1 MKVGIDA
8 AIDDAQLRLFE
19 GLDIV
24 RIPAEPPQ
32 DIAVD
37 FWIPAVSG
45 AVAAKQWPRLTGVKV
60 VHGLWAGV
68 EWLRPMIPRGVTLC
82 NGRGVFDTPVAEWVV
97 GVILAMQK
105 YLPFYLSLQARGDW
119 SGKRGAEELFMMTE
133 GAERDAEFPALADG
147 IAGKT
152 VLIVGYGSIGKAVEA
167 RLAPFDC
174 TILRVA
180 RTAKPGVE
188 PVAALDRL
196 LPLADIVVLI
206 LPSTPDTRH
215 LFDAARLARMKRGAL
230 LVNAGRGSVIDTD
243 ALVAALTAKRLRA
256 AVDVTDPEPLPP
268 VHPLWRAPN
277 VLITPHVAS
286 DTPRAMERALGFVA
300 LQAGR
305 YARGEPLE
313 NVIAGDY

>member
-1 MKVGIDA
+1 MRVGVDA
-8 AIDDAQLRLFE
+8 SIDDAQLCLFE
-19 GLDIV
+19 GVEIV
-24 RIPAEPPQ
+24 RIPAEPRQ

-37 FWIPAVSG
+37 FWVPAVSR

-68 EWLRPMIPRGVTLC
+68 EWLRPMIPRDVTLC
-82 NGRGVFDTPVAEWVV
+82 NGRGVFDTPVAEWVA

-105 YLPFYLSLQARGDW
+105 FLPFYLSLQARGDW
-119 SGKRGAEELFMMTE
+119 SGKTGAEDLYMMIE

-147 IAGKT
+147 VSGKT

-167 RLAPFDC
+167 RLAPFGC

-188 PVAALDRL
+188 PIAALDDL
-196 LPLADIVVLI
+196 LPRADIVVLI
-206 LPSTPDTRH
+206 MPATPQTRH
-215 LFDAARLARMKRGAL
+215 LFDAARLARLKRGAL
-230 LVNAGRGSVIDTD
+230 LVNAGRGSTIDTD
-243 ALVAALTAKRLRA
+243 ALVAALTQKRLRA
-256 AVDVTDPEPLPP
+256 ALDVTDPEPLPP
-268 VHPLWRAPN
+268 DHPLWQAPN

-286 DTPRAMERALGFVA
+286 DTPRAMDRALGFVA

-305 YARGEPLE
+305 YARGEALE
-313 NVIAGDY
+313 NVITGDY